1 MSQAALTLT
10 LPSTLRHAQVM
21 GWLDSLRLPAQS
33 GQTVVLDASA
43 LTSFDS
49 SALACLIE
57 VRRRL
62 LALGASLQVTGLSER
77 LQRLAQVYGL
87 ADLL

>member
-1 MSQAALTLT
+1 MSSAELTIAL
-10 LPSTLRHAQVM
+10 PQTLRQPQVM
-21 GWLDSLRLPAQS
+21 TWLAGLRLPAAA
-33 GQTVVLDASA
+33 GQALVIDASP
-43 LTSFDS
+43 LISFDS

-57 VRRRL
+57 VRRRVE
-62 LALGASLQVTGLSER
+62 ALGGRMEIRGLSDR

>member
-1 MSQAALTLT
+1 MNSNQVTLRM
-10 LPSTLRHAQVM
+10 PDTLRHAQAM
-21 GWLDSLRLPAQS
+21 DWLGGIHITP
-33 GQTVVLDASA
+33 GQTIVLDASA
-43 LTSFDS
+43 LRSFDS

-57 VRRRL
+57 VRRRVE
-62 LALGASLQVTGLSER
+62 ALGGRMEIRGLSDR